1 MTEKVNPGNQDA
13 AVYAA
18 MRVGFRVDRDA
29 STLPQTGAVEL
40 FDVANG
46 RVLASFLGEVTVV
59 IQTQANGTQLVHNPA
74 AGASVDLCADLSIT
88 ADPVGT
94 LYTLTG
100 TAGDAMVGGGQAG
113 PFGHPIVL
121 GEGGIDLDCAANNTG
136 EIKWT
141 CWYVPLDDGAVVT
154 AS

>member
-29 STLPQTGAVEL
+29 STLPQTGAAEY
-40 FDVANG
+40 FEVANG
-46 RVLASFLGEVTVV
+46 RVLAHFLGEVTVV
-59 IQTQANGTQLVHNPA
+59 IQTQANATKLTHNPA
-74 AGASVDLCADLSIT
+74 AGASLDLCATLDIS
-88 ADPVGT
+88 AAPVGV

-100 TAGDAMVGGGQAG
+100 TVGDALVGGGQAG
-113 PFGHPIVL
+113 GLGHPFVL
-121 GEGGIDLDCAANNTG
+121 GEGGIDLDCAAGNSG
-136 EIKWT
+136 ETKWT